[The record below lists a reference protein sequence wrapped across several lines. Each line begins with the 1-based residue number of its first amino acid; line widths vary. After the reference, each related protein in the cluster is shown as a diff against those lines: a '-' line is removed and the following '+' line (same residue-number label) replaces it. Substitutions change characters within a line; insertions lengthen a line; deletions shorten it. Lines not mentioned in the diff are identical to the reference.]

1 VVGEDFATVVATGL
15 VLEVGLATECLRVV
29 VVFDGRVVVVVAA
42 VVDGAADVVVA
53 WSGSVVRVGPVTR
66 GPASPERRMAGSWLR
81 WGTPATP
88 TPTAAHRTSMAA
100 VIERCPGLT
109 AGPSRASS

>member
-15 VLEVGLATECLRVV
+15 VLGLAAECLRVV
-29 VVFDGRVVVVVAA
+29 VVFDGRVVVVV

-53 WSGSVVRVGPVTR
+53 CSGSVVGVGLVMR

-81 WGTPATP
+81 
-88 TPTAAHRTSMAA
+88 
-100 VIERCPGLT
+100 
-109 AGPSRASS
+109 

>member
-1 VVGEDFATVVATGL
+1 VLGEDFATVVATGL

-29 VVFDGRVVVVVAA
+29 VVFDGRLVVVVVAA

-53 WSGSVVRVGPVTR
+53 WSGSVVGVGSVTR

-81 WGTPATP
+81 
-88 TPTAAHRTSMAA
+88 
-100 VIERCPGLT
+100 
-109 AGPSRASS
+109 